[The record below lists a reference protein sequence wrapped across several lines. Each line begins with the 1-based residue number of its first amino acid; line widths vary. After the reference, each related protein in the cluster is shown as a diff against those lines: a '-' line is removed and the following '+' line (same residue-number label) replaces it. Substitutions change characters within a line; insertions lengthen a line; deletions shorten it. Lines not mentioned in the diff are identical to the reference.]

1 MAPSRGRRSKRAVSV
16 TGDDRQAPMT
26 SRHPEAQARMVDVTA
41 KDVTHREAVAA
52 GAVWMSQ
59 PTRDLILAGDLEK
72 GDALAVA
79 RIAGIMAAKKTSE
92 LVPLC
97 HPLSLSAVEVN
108 FEPND
113 EGFLVTATVRT
124 VERTGVEMEALTA
137 VAVAALTIYDM
148 VKGTER
154 GVTITD
160 VRLLRK
166 SGGRSGDYRAG

>member
-1 MAPSRGRRSKRAVSV
+1 MAPPWGRTVNQEGSTEQQSHMGVA
-16 TGDDRQAPMT
+16 GE
-26 SRHPEAQARMVDVTA
+26 HPEAHARMVDVTA
-41 KDVTHREAVAA
+41 KDVTHREAVAS
-52 GAVWMSQ
+52 GAVRMSQ
-59 PTRDLILAGDLEK
+59 STRDLILSGGLEK
-72 GDALAVA
+72 GDALGVA

-92 LVPLC
+92 LIPLC
-97 HPLSLSAVEVN
+97 HPLSLSAVEVDL
-108 FEPND
+108 EPSD

-137 VAVAALTIYDM
+137 VAVAALTVYDM

-160 VRLLRK
+160 VRLVSK